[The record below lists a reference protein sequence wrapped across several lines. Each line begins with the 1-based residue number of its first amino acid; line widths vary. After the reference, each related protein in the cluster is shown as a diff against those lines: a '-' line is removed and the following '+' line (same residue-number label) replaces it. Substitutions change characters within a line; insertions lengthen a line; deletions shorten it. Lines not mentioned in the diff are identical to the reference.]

1 MKCNTICIHHF
12 GWLSERGGNFLNLL
26 QKKEGT
32 QKGGGVPSE
41 KRGSSPGGDCAEV
54 SSDKIQNKMILTVSI
69 KFIDSDIFTG
79 SIF

>member
-1 MKCNTICIHHF
+1 MHQF

-32 QKGGGVPSE
+32 QKGGVPSE
-41 KRGSSPGGDCAEV
+41 KRGSSPGRDCAEV
-54 SSDKIQNKMILTVSI
+54 NSDKIQNKMILTASI